1 MRNLEGSDV
10 SNLVSDSR
18 RNFSYCVDS
27 RFTVHHEGT
36 RKVYVKTVFLIF
48 LKIKG
53 SQKKS
58 VFFFLII
65 LNFLQHD
72 TDNVK
77 FFCNMILIRMIREE
91 RERIESDR
99 MDTQLLTF
107 IIHC

>member
-1 MRNLEGSDV
+1 MIHGGIFPTALTLGLPSIMKVRAKYM
-10 SNLVSDSR
+10 SR
-18 RNFSYCVDS
+18 RF
-27 RFTVHHEGT
+27 
-36 RKVYVKTVFLIF
+36 FLIF

-77 FFCNMILIRMIREE
+77 FFCNMILIRMIREG

-99 MDTQLLTF
+99 MDAQLLTF